1 MMYKRL
7 IIMLLMI
14 AWVSVECFGQGI
26 IVYRKDGTRFKVPYT
41 ELDSVVTY
49 NSTLVGIDPDGG
61 RKFLVNGVSFKMM
74 PVEAGTFQMGKSADG
89 NDVTPVHSVTITKDY
104 YIGETEVTQALWKA
118 VMGQSPTTDGSQWS
132 SSYGIGDNYPAYYIS
147 YNDVQEFITKLNDLT
162 DMEFRMPTEAEW
174 EFAAKGGKKSEG
186 FTYAGSNALEEVAWY
201 YSNSGSKTHPVAQK
215 KSNELGLYD
224 MSGNVWEWCSDW
236 YGSYS
241 SSSVSDPIGATSG
254 SNRVRRGGSWY
265 YDASYCRVVYRF
277 NYSPSFR
284 NPDIG
289 FRLALSSSQK

>member
-1 MMYKRL
+1 MMYKKL
-7 IIMLLMI
+7 FAIFMI
-14 AWVSVECFGQGI
+14 AWMSVECFGQGV

-49 NSTLVGIDPDGG
+49 NSSLVGTDPDGG
-61 RKFLVNGVSFKMM
+61 QKFLVNGVSFKMM

-118 VMGQSPTTDGSQWS
+118 VMGQMPTSDGSKWS
-132 SSYGIGDNYPAYYIS
+132 STYGIGDNYPAYYIS

-162 DMEFRMPTEAEW
+162 DMAFRMPTEAEW
-174 EFAAKGGKKSEG
+174 EYAAKGGRKSNG
-186 FTYAGSNALEEVAWY
+186 YTYAGSNTIDEVAWY
-201 YSNSGSKTHPVAQK
+201 TSNSGSKTHPVAQK

-241 SSSVSDPIGATSG
+241 SSTVSDPVGASSG
-254 SNRVRRGGSWY
+254 SNRVFRGGGWDNGATS
-265 YDASYCRVVYRF
+265 CRVAFRHSS
-277 NYSPSFR
+277 SPSYR
-284 NPDIG
+284 CSSIG